1 MSGVQVD
8 NSPAAAT
15 RSRDISS
22 WKEEDISTLSS
33 SEKKRYYRRKSAI
46 KAYFTTEE
54 PLDQI
59 ALRYHFPTK
68 MVEKLAR
75 RCLMQHEDSA
85 PWGFRALMPGA
96 KVVDHTP
103 TPELIAA
110 EKTEAKDEEVPA
122 REDRQALFADVENAL
137 NEVPPS
143 DHDDNEDTA
152 QRRAIVL
159 PQENP
164 PTPDDMPDIVGIEKP
179 GTGNGVDRVED
190 NSDKDDEEPTIVDAL
205 ETQPAERAEVD
216 AVNEGEEPTVDG
228 TEEITIENEAQAAL
242 ELENAAEAAVID
254 TEIEVVS
261 PDDQPEQEPE
271 KQVETIGDEDAQ
283 VQAAV
288 FYMPELP
295 RKPSRSLVVRGQM
308 LPAALVIVGKKRSS
322 VTGKKP
328 VMAQRSIRRRWV
340 RSVERARKRS
350 VHRMISA
357 VVVAIIFLSL
367 LIPVGAGIAAYS
379 AYTSIKSIAMDGVNH
394 LMNVKTLLPVSKSDP
409 TAVLNLKNLQQA
421 NVEFTQ
427 AQGDFLQLQQLVDRQ
442 DVQSLIQQF
451 APQYSSKLG
460 MAQNLLQVGIDVTRM
475 GSELMNVAMLGANI
489 LHGSP
494 LASGS
499 TKPLI
504 TVNDISNIEGTML
517 HALYYIQDI
526 KAQMSQVVL
535 NQLPI
540 SLSQQKLITSAMA
553 LLPKAQSYIEQGQG
567 VIGILSWLLGVGQAR
582 RFLIQT
588 MDSAELRPSGGFT
601 GQYGVL
607 DISNGR
613 ISPFSLQ
620 DVTELD
626 YNGNGA
632 ELGRQAP
639 PEYRSWMNFGFFG
652 LRDSNLSGDFPT
664 SARLAMQVF
673 QEEGGGPVDGD
684 IMFTPTVIEHVLD
697 IIGPIKV
704 PEYNEIITAQ
714 NLEDK
719 LHYYQNN
726 PAAIALQK
734 QKTGTNNAAS
744 RKSFTSLVGRIMLD
758 TVRHLPVKTLM
769 KVVQNATKDI
779 QSRDLEIY
787 FNNPQVEGWLV
798 QHSFSGAMD
807 TFSKVDGFMVVQ
819 ANISISKA
827 SQYVQTAEQDNIY
840 LDPQGG
846 ATHNLTITLTYNQ
859 TGPVYGYDT
868 YADYIRVYAPANAVF
883 EGGDGF
889 DTGKALCTPGNSGT
903 TTGTGG
909 PVKPPPPPPP
919 PPGKGTPP
927 LPGCEQYAK
936 SFPSNARYCPSGNYS
951 LGQNAWVPGK
961 GFTNWPIDGLGAP
974 TQLTSDLPGRAMWG
988 GLTVTPKNCN
998 SYITLS
1004 WYVPNVVKHVPGQPL
1019 YSVLVQKQGGY
1030 IPTVEISI
1038 DTSALNGVK
1047 PYNFQSDIF
1056 GDRLFSLAVVK
1067 KK

>member
-8 NSPAAAT
+8 NSPAVAT

-33 SEKKRYYRRKSAI
+33 SEKKPYYRRKSAI

-59 ALRYHFPTK
+59 ALRYHFPAK
-68 MVEKLAR
+68 MVEKMAR

-103 TPELIAA
+103 TPAPEPIAA
-110 EKTEAKDEEVPA
+110 EMTEAKDEEVPA
-122 REDRQALFADVENAL
+122 RDDRQALFADVENTL
-137 NEVPPS
+137 NEVTPS
-143 DHDDNEDTA
+143 DDDDNEDTA

-179 GTGNGVDRVED
+179 GIENRVDRVED
-190 NSDKDDEEPTIVDAL
+190 NSDRDDEEPTIVDAQ
-205 ETQPAERAEVD
+205 ETH
-216 AVNEGEEPTVDG
+216 DG

-242 ELENAAEAAVID
+242 ELENAVEPVVID
-254 TEIEVVS
+254 SKIEVVS
-261 PDDQPEQEPE
+261 PHDQPEQAPG

-283 VQAAV
+283 AKAAA
-288 FYMPELP
+288 FFMPELP
-295 RKPSRSLVVRGQM
+295 RKTSRSLVVRGQM
-308 LPAALVIVGKKRSS
+308 LPAALVIVSKKRSS

-328 VMAQRSIRRRWV
+328 VLAQRSIRRRWA
-340 RSVERARKRS
+340 RGVERARKRS
-350 VHRMISA
+350 AHRIISA
-357 VVVAIIFLSL
+357 VVIAIIFLSL

-409 TAVLNLKNLQQA
+409 TAVLNPKNLQQA

-427 AQGDFLQLQQLVDRQ
+427 AQSDFLQLQQLVDRQ

-475 GSELMNVAMLGANI
+475 GSELINVAMLGANI

-494 LASGS
+494 LSSGS

-504 TVNDISNIEGTML
+504 TVNDISNIEGTLL

-535 NQLPI
+535 NQLPL
-540 SLSQQKLITSAMA
+540 SLSQQKLITSAMT
-553 LLPKAQSYIEQGQG
+553 LLPKAQNYIEQGQG
-567 VIGILSWLLGVGQAR
+567 VIGIVSWLLGVGQAR

-588 MDSAELRPSGGFT
+588 MDRAELRPSGGFT

-787 FNNPQVEGWLV
+787 FNNPQAEGWLV

-827 SQYVQTAEQDNIY
+827 SQYVQTAEQDNIT
-840 LDPQGG
+840 LDAQGG

-859 TGPVYGYDT
+859 TGPVYGYNT

-889 DTGKALCTPGNSGT
+889 DTGKSLCTPSNSGT

-909 PVKPPPPPPP
+909 PTKPPSPQP
-919 PPGKGTPP
+919 PPGDGNPP
-927 LPGCEQYAK
+927 LPGCGQYAS

-951 LGQNAWVPGK
+951 LGQNAYVPGK
-961 GFTNWPIDGLGAP
+961 GFTSWPIDALGAP

-988 GLTVTPKNCN
+988 GLTVTPKNCI

-1004 WYVPNVVKHVPGQPL
+1004 WYVPNVVKHVPGQPI

-1030 IPTVEISI
+1030 IPTVGISI

-1047 PYNFQSDIF
+1047 PYNFQSPIF